1 MIAWLLH
8 SATYALDLPNLP
20 FLGKKASGHVELQG
34 NTLLLKHLEEELSR
48 QRKNNRQ
55 LQQYSK
61 RSKITRYESQ
71 LLNERLRAEGYYA
84 AKIKVDLQPERITYH
99 VDSGPVY
106 RVRNLTVKHPKHL
119 ETLQDVITLKT
130 GDPLRAEAVLA
141 AKKSLAT
148 YVEDKFCLYRID
160 VDYRVAVEHQTHS
173 ADVTFIIEDSPAVR
187 FGDINFIGLQ
197 SIDEDYLR
205 ARLPIKKDECY
216 KPKRIDVTRLTLI
229 QSNLLASVN
238 AEVKSPENGAVP
250 ITLHVVERHHRRLS
264 AGIGFES
271 DEGFGVSAS
280 WEHRNLLGRAQNLTI
295 DSHIAQNA
303 ETLSSRL
310 TLPHFKRDNQSITF
324 FADLEKDNTEA
335 FDSKSGTLGSEISR
349 RLYPHLRGLVG
360 GEMTFSQVEEDG
372 VNDNFAL
379 LSVSLSLEYDRR
391 NDPLDPLSGWAA
403 SARVQ
408 PYWDAYD
415 TGTKFLK
422 STLAASAYYTFE
434 KFYWRPTL
442 AIRAAAG
449 SISGIDREQVP
460 ANVRFYTGGGGSVRG
475 YSYQSLGP
483 LTDKEPDGG
492 LSFTEL
498 SIESRLRW
506 DQHWGGV
513 IFLDGGFSY
522 EDNIPQFGRDLRWS
536 TGVGLRYFTS
546 FAPIRIDIA
555 LPLNKREDIDDSY
568 KLYISIGQAF

>member
-1 MIAWLLH
+1 
-8 SATYALDLPNLP
+8 
-20 FLGKKASGHVELQG
+20 
-34 NTLLLKHLEEELSR
+34 
-48 QRKNNRQ
+48 
-55 LQQYSK
+55 
-61 RSKITRYESQ
+61 
-71 LLNERLRAEGYYA
+71 
-84 AKIKVDLQPERITYH
+84 
-99 VDSGPVY
+99 
-106 RVRNLTVKHPKHL
+106 
-119 ETLQDVITLKT
+119 
-130 GDPLRAEAVLA
+130 
-141 AKKSLAT
+141 
-148 YVEDKFCLYRID
+148 
-160 VDYRVAVEHQTHS
+160 
-173 ADVTFIIEDSPAVR
+173 
-187 FGDINFIGLQ
+187 
-197 SIDEDYLR
+197 
-205 ARLPIKKDECY
+205 
-216 KPKRIDVTRLTLI
+216 
-229 QSNLLASVN
+229 
-238 AEVKSPENGAVP
+238 
-250 ITLHVVERHHRRLS
+250 
-264 AGIGFES
+264 
-271 DEGFGVSAS
+271 
-280 WEHRNLLGRAQNLTI
+280 
-295 DSHIAQNA
+295 
-303 ETLSSRL
+303 
-310 TLPHFKRDNQSITF
+310 
-324 FADLEKDNTEA
+324 
-335 FDSKSGTLGSEISR
+335 
-349 RLYPHLRGLVG
+349 
-360 GEMTFSQVEEDG
+360 MTFSQVEEDG